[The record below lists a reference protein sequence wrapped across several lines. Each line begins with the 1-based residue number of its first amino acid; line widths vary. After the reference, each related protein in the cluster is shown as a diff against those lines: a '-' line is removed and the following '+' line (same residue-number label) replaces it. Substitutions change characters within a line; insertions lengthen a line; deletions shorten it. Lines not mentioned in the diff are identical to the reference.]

1 MPISLDILVPVLMS
15 VALLW
20 WIGRALN
27 LRAMMISTIITLIV
41 IILVVYAQRS
51 GWG

>member
-1 MPISLDILVPVLMS
+1 MSLDVVVPVLMS

-27 LRAMMISTIITLIV
+27 LRAMLIATIITLGV

-51 GWG
+51 GIG

>member
-1 MPISLDILVPVLMS
+1 MPVSLDIFVPVLMS

-27 LRAMMISTIITLIV
+27 LHAMLIATIVTLGVIV
-41 IILVVYAQRS
+41 LVVFAQRS